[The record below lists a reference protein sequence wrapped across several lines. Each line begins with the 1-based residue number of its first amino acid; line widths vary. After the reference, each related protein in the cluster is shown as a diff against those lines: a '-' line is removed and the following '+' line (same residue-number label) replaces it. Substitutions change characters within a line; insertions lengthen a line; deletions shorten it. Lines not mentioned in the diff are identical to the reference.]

1 MPRKPRVWY
10 PGATYHITAR
20 GVRKMDIFLD
30 TLDFQTYLKYLLDVR
45 ARHPYTLH
53 AYCLMNNHLHLQLE
67 TVKTPLDIIIKDL
80 HSQYAIY
87 FNKRYDAHGHVFQG
101 RYGAEIIENY
111 PYFLKVSS
119 YIHLNPVAASMVKRP
134 EDYRWSSYSAY
145 IAAADTKNPYVS
157 MEKTLSYFSAPHS
170 ANPQKPPRQHYKAF
184 VEALGGQ
191 AQTILV
197 N

>member
-1 MPRKPRVWY
+1 MYLPRKPRIWY

-45 ARHPYTLH
+45 VRYPFTLH
-53 AYCLMNNHLHLQLE
+53 SFCLMNNHIHLQLE
-67 TVKTPLDIIIKDL
+67 TVKNPIDLIVKDL

-87 FNKRYDAHGHVFQG
+87 FNKRYDANGHVFQG

-119 YIHLNPVAASMVKRP
+119 YIHLNPVEAKIVERP
-134 EDYRWSSYSAY
+134 EHYRWSSYSAY
-145 IAAADTKNPYVS
+145 ATGIKSPYVS
-157 MEKTLSYFSAPHS
+157 TEKTLSYFSNLNTVS
-170 ANPQKPPRQHYKAF
+170 LEKPARQQYKAF
-184 VEALGGQ
+184 VEAAMGQ
-191 AQTILV
+191 PILV